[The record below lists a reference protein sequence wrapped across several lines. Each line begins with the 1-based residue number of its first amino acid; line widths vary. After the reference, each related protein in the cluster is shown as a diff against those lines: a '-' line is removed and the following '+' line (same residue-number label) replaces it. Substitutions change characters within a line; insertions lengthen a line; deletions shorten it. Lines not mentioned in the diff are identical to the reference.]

1 MAATKKVLQA
11 KLQYAF
17 SDALGWGQNYS
28 DFLQKKKNIFKSQI
42 SSHFSYARKRKKKS
56 FQSHFLQIPTLAC
69 TFESTY
75 LHFIILFYVL
85 S

>member
-28 DFLQKKKNIFKSQI
+28 DFLQKKKKYF
-42 SSHFSYARKRKKKS
+42 
-56 FQSHFLQIPTLAC
+56 
-69 TFESTY
+69 
-75 LHFIILFYVL
+75 
-85 S
+85 